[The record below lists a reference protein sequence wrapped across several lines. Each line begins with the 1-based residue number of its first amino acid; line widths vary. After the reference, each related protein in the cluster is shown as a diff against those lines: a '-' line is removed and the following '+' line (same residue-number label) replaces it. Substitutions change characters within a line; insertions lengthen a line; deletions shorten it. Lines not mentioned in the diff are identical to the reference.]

1 MFPYERPNGP
11 TNNCFKCLA
20 GHSSVNFLQLYKY
33 RKEAC
38 FRKQTDIWTASCPYM
53 SADATDRQYL
63 HTQCAPDA
71 QQTAVRPAGMI
82 WGPGL
87 TSGPYWCTEGL
98 QTAPRRH
105 PP

>member
-1 MFPYERPNGP
+1 
-11 TNNCFKCLA
+11 
-20 GHSSVNFLQLYKY
+20 
-33 RKEAC
+33 
-38 FRKQTDIWTASCPYM
+38 M